1 MNGYKIMRIKKGL
14 TIKEAAERSGVS
26 ETSIGKIERGETS
39 PMVKTLEK
47 MAEAYGCE
55 IADFFTQA

>member
-1 MNGYKIMRIKKGL
+1 MRIKKGL
-14 TIKEAAERSGVS
+14 TLKEAAERSGIS